1 LRAYQRVS
9 RKDISTAPRSNVAIV
24 VSNSIDNVANE
35 NEETEIESRHGNVAR
50 IQNRNLLIHKCVSLY
65 ETHYH
70 ISVDQRVTKLLEH

>member
-1 LRAYQRVS
+1 MRAYQRVS
-9 RKDISTAPRSNVAIV
+9 RKDISTAPRSNV

-50 IQNRNLLIHKCVSLY
+50 IQNGNLLIHKCVSLY